1 MLINT
6 TIEGLRA
13 LRLPA
18 MVTGLQQQRE
28 HPDYESLSFEDR
40 LGLLVD
46 KELTERQSRRLQ
58 RTLKAAKLRMPAV
71 VEDIDFHQ
79 RRGLDRGQV
88 MGLADSH
95 WVDAHHTVI
104 IVGPTGL
111 GKTYLACALAHSAI
125 RRGHTALYQRAPRMF
140 DDLTI
145 ARADGRI
152 SRMMANW
159 SRVGVLIIDDLLL
172 RPLTPEQ
179 AGDLLEI
186 IEDRAHLR
194 STIITSQLP
203 VSLWHEALG
212 DPTVADAI
220 LDRLLER
227 PHRIELTGES
237 MRRKQAGGNS
247 EPPVGPPPASDEET
261 TET

>member
-1 MLINT
+1 MLTNS

-18 MVTGLQQQRE
+18 MVTGLQEQRE
-28 HPDYESLSFEDR
+28 HPDYEGLSFEDR

-46 KELTERQSRRLQ
+46 KELTERQNRRLQ
-58 RTLKAAKLRMPAV
+58 RALKAAKLRMRAV
-71 VEDIDFHQ
+71 VEDIDFRR
-79 RRGLDRGQV
+79 RRGLDRSQI
-88 MGLADSH
+88 MSLAEAH
-95 WVDAHHTVI
+95 WVEAHHALV
-104 IVGPTGL
+104 IVGLTGL

-125 RRGHTALYQRAPRMF
+125 RRGHTALYLRAPRMF
-140 DDLTI
+140 DDLAI

-152 SRMMANW
+152 SRVMAAW
-159 SRVGVLIIDDLLL
+159 SRVGVLVIDDLLL

-194 STIITSQLP
+194 SIIVTSQLP

-220 LDRLLER
+220 LDRLLEQS
-227 PHRIELTGES
+227 HRIELSGES
-237 MRRKQAGGNS
+237 MRRKQT
-247 EPPVGPPPASDEET
+247 PPTDDKEKP
-261 TET
+261 

>member
-1 MLINT
+1 MLTNS
-6 TIEGLRA
+6 TIDGLRA

-18 MVTGLQQQRE
+18 MVTGLQEQRE
-28 HPDYESLSFEDR
+28 HPDYEGLSFEDR

-46 KELTERQSRRLQ
+46 KELTERQNRRLQ

-71 VEDIDFHQ
+71 VEDIDFRR
-79 RRGLDRGQV
+79 RRGLDRSQI
-88 MGLADSH
+88 MSLDESH
-95 WVDAHHTVI
+95 WVEAHHALV

-125 RRGHTALYQRAPRMF
+125 RRGHTALYLRAPRMF
-140 DDLTI
+140 DDLAI

-152 SRMMANW
+152 SRVMAAW
-159 SRVGVLIIDDLLL
+159 SRVGVLVIDDLLL
-172 RPLTPEQ
+172 RPLSPEQ

-194 STIITSQLP
+194 STIVTSQLP

-220 LDRLLER
+220 LDRLLEQS
-227 PHRIELTGES
+227 HRIELSGES
-237 MRRKQAGGNS
+237 MRRKQTPSTDAKKK
-247 EPPVGPPPASDEET
+247 P
-261 TET
+261 

>member
-1 MLINT
+1 MLTNNT
-6 TIEGLRA
+6 VEGLRA

-18 MVTGLQQQRE
+18 MVTGLQEQRE
-28 HPDYESLSFEDR
+28 HPDYEGLSFEDR

-46 KELTERQSRRLQ
+46 KELTERQNRRLQ

-71 VEDIDFHQ
+71 VEDIDFRR
-79 RRGLDRGQV
+79 RRGLDRSQI
-88 MGLADSH
+88 MSLAEAH
-95 WVDAHHTVI
+95 WVEAHHALV

-125 RRGHTALYQRAPRMF
+125 RRGHTALYLRAPRMF
-140 DDLTI
+140 DDLAI

-152 SRMMANW
+152 SRVMAAW
-159 SRVGVLIIDDLLL
+159 SRVGVLVIDDLLL
-172 RPLTPEQ
+172 RPLSPEQ

-194 STIITSQLP
+194 STIVTSQLP

-220 LDRLLER
+220 LDRLLEQS
-227 PHRIELTGES
+227 HRIELAGES
-237 MRRKQAGGNS
+237 MRRKQTPSTNDKKK
-247 EPPVGPPPASDEET
+247 P
-261 TET
+261 

>member
-1 MLINT
+1 MLTNSI
-6 TIEGLRA
+6 IEGLRA

-18 MVTGLQQQRE
+18 MVTGLQEQRE
-28 HPDYESLSFEDR
+28 HPDYEGLSFEDR

-46 KELTERQSRRLQ
+46 KELTERQNRRLQ

-71 VEDIDFHQ
+71 VEDIDFRR
-79 RRGLDRGQV
+79 RRGLDRSQI
-88 MGLADSH
+88 MSLAEAH
-95 WVDAHHTVI
+95 WVEAHHALV

-125 RRGHTALYQRAPRMF
+125 RRGHTALYLRAPRMF
-140 DDLTI
+140 DDLAI

-152 SRMMANW
+152 SRVMAAW
-159 SRVGVLIIDDLLL
+159 SRAGVLVIDDLLL

-194 STIITSQLP
+194 STIVTSQLP

-220 LDRLLER
+220 LDRLLEQS
-227 PHRIELTGES
+227 HRIELSGES
-237 MRRKQAGGNS
+237 MRRKQTS
-247 EPPVGPPPASDEET
+247 PADDNKKP
-261 TET
+261 

>member
-1 MLINT
+1 MLTNS

-18 MVTGLQQQRE
+18 MVTGLQEQRE
-28 HPDYESLSFEDR
+28 HPDYEGLSFEDR

-46 KELTERQSRRLQ
+46 KELTERQNRRLQ

-71 VEDIDFHQ
+71 VEDIDFRR
-79 RRGLDRGQV
+79 RRGLDRSQI
-88 MGLADSH
+88 MSLAESH
-95 WVDAHHTVI
+95 WVEAHHALV

-125 RRGHTALYQRAPRMF
+125 RRGHTALYLRAPRMF
-140 DDLTI
+140 DDLAI

-152 SRMMANW
+152 SRVMGAW
-159 SRVGVLIIDDLLL
+159 SRVGVLVIDDLLL

-186 IEDRAHLR
+186 IEDRGHLR
-194 STIITSQLP
+194 STIVTSQLP

-212 DPTVADAI
+212 DPTLADAI
-220 LDRLLER
+220 LDRLLEQS
-227 PHRIELTGES
+227 HRI
-237 MRRKQAGGNS
+237 
-247 EPPVGPPPASDEET
+247 
-261 TET
+261 

>member
-1 MLINT
+1 MLTNS

-18 MVTGLQQQRE
+18 MVTGLQEQRE
-28 HPDYESLSFEDR
+28 HPDYEGLSFEDR

-46 KELTERQSRRLQ
+46 RELTERQNRRLQ

-71 VEDIDFHQ
+71 VEDIDFGR
-79 RRGLDRGQV
+79 RRGLDRSQI
-88 MGLADSH
+88 MSLAEAH
-95 WVDAHHTVI
+95 WVEAHHALV

-125 RRGHTALYQRAPRMF
+125 RRGHTALYLRAPRMF
-140 DDLTI
+140 DDLAI

-152 SRMMANW
+152 SRVMAAW
-159 SRVGVLIIDDLLL
+159 SRVGVLVIDDLLL

-194 STIITSQLP
+194 SIIVTSQLP

-220 LDRLLER
+220 LDRLLEQS
-227 PHRIELTGES
+227 HRIELSGES
-237 MRRKQAGGNS
+237 MRRKQT
-247 EPPVGPPPASDEET
+247 PPTDDKEKP
-261 TET
+261 

>member
-1 MLINT
+1 MLTNS

-18 MVTGLQQQRE
+18 MVAGLQEQRE
-28 HPDYESLSFEDR
+28 HPDYEGLSFEDR

-46 KELTERQSRRLQ
+46 KELTERQNRRLQ

-71 VEDIDFHQ
+71 VEDIDFRR
-79 RRGLDRGQV
+79 RRGLDRSQI
-88 MGLADSH
+88 MSLAESH
-95 WVDAHHTVI
+95 WVEAHHALV

-125 RRGHTALYQRAPRMF
+125 RRGHTALYLRAPRMF
-140 DDLTI
+140 DDLAI

-152 SRMMANW
+152 SRVMAAW
-159 SRVGVLIIDDLLL
+159 SRVGVLVIDDLLL
-172 RPLTPEQ
+172 RPLSPEQ

-186 IEDRAHLR
+186 IEDRAHQR
-194 STIITSQLP
+194 STIVTSQLP

-220 LDRLLER
+220 LDRLLEQS
-227 PHRIELTGES
+227 HRIELSGES
-237 MRRKQAGGNS
+237 MRRKQTPSTDAKKK
-247 EPPVGPPPASDEET
+247 P
-261 TET
+261 

>member
-1 MLINT
+1 MLTNS

-18 MVTGLQQQRE
+18 MVTGLQEQRE
-28 HPDYESLSFEDR
+28 HPDYEGLSFEDR

-46 KELTERQSRRLQ
+46 KELTERQNRRLQ
-58 RTLKAAKLRMPAV
+58 RALKAAKLRMPAV
-71 VEDIDFHQ
+71 VEDIDFRR
-79 RRGLDRGQV
+79 RRGLDRSQI
-88 MGLADSH
+88 MSLAEAH
-95 WVDAHHTVI
+95 WVEAHHALV

-125 RRGHTALYQRAPRMF
+125 RRGHTALYLRAPRMF
-140 DDLTI
+140 DDLAI

-152 SRMMANW
+152 SRVMAAW
-159 SRVGVLIIDDLLL
+159 SRVGVLVIDDLLL

-194 STIITSQLP
+194 SIIVTSQLP

-220 LDRLLER
+220 LDRLLEQS
-227 PHRIELTGES
+227 HRIELSGES
-237 MRRKQAGGNS
+237 MRRKQT
-247 EPPVGPPPASDEET
+247 PPTDDKEKP
-261 TET
+261 

>member
-1 MLINT
+1 MLTNS
-6 TIEGLRA
+6 TIEGLRS

-18 MVTGLQQQRE
+18 MVTGLQEQRE
-28 HPDYESLSFEDR
+28 HPDYEGLSLEDR

-46 KELTERQSRRLQ
+46 KELTERQNRRLQ

-71 VEDIDFHQ
+71 VEDIDFRR
-79 RRGLDRGQV
+79 RRGLDRSQI
-88 MGLADSH
+88 MSLAEAH
-95 WVDAHHTVI
+95 WVEAHHALV

-125 RRGHTALYQRAPRMF
+125 RRGHTALYLRAPRMF
-140 DDLTI
+140 DDLAI

-152 SRMMANW
+152 SRVMAAW
-159 SRVGVLIIDDLLL
+159 SRIGVLVIDDLLL

-194 STIITSQLP
+194 AIIVTSQLP

-220 LDRLLER
+220 LDRLLEQS
-227 PHRIELTGES
+227 HRIELSGES
-237 MRRKQAGGNS
+237 MRRKQT
-247 EPPVGPPPASDEET
+247 PPTDNEKP
-261 TET
+261 